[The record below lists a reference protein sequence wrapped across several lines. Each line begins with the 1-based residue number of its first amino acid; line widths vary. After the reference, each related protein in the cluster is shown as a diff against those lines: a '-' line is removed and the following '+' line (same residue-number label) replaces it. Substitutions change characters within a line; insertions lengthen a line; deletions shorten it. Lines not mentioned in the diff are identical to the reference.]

1 MGKNERKKLY
11 RRYGGDTAHTE
22 RIVTKQQ
29 AALSAWIDSQGGA
42 ETVHLRHLSA
52 IVAAKP
58 KRKGV
63 ITKPGNPYTG
73 SFISDYGTFYFVHCS
88 KGVENRELKRC
99 AHYVG
104 GFAYNLHGV
113 SGVCLP
119 KSLHSEVIRV
129 LSINWG

>member
-1 MGKNERKKLY
+1 MGKNEKKRLY
-11 RRYGGDTAHTE
+11 RKYGGDAAHTE
-22 RIVTKQQ
+22 RIVKEQQTKL
-29 AALSAWIDSQGGA
+29 ASWIDGQGGA

-63 ITKPGNPYTG
+63 ITKPGNPYSG
-73 SFISDYGTFYFVHCS
+73 SFISDYGSFYFIHCS
-88 KGVENRELKRC
+88 RGVENRELKRC

-104 GFAYNLHGV
+104 GFAYNLHGI

-119 KSLHSEVIRV
+119 RNVSPEVIRA
-129 LSINWG
+129 LSVNWG